1 MPFEKAP
8 ENSAELEK
16 LAIAIKTFLSEIY
29 ARPTNQTTA
38 YVPWEFKPQDTETSE
53 QDKLVLRSGNFDINQ
68 LKVTSGPKSSPAYEF
83 QVGQTIFYLAG
94 RAAAEV
100 ASYLRKSAA

>member
-1 MPFEKAP
+1 MPFERAP

-16 LAIAIKTFLSEIY
+16 RATAIKVFLSERY
-29 ARPTNQTTA
+29 TGPASQTTA
-38 YVPWEFKPQDTETSE
+38 FVPWEFKPQDSEISE
-53 QDKLVLRSGNFDINQ
+53 QDKHILRSGNFDINQ
-68 LKVTSGPKSSPAYEF
+68 LKVSAGPKGSPAYEF
-83 QVGQTIFYLAG
+83 RVGQTTFYLAG